1 MSAKV
6 RPIKAVLY
14 GDTGVGKTCIVH
26 RACYEIFDDSMIPTI
41 GSATFNLEVKH
52 GRVTTKINLWDTAGQ
67 EIFQSLTPIYFRGA
81 QFVILVFD
89 LTERRTFECLVE
101 SYNTVLQSAPQ
112 NVLFALVGNKLD
124 LKSDPDFREQI
135 SMQEILDFQE
145 RIRAAFY
152 IETSARTGQGV
163 SELFYSVA
171 TADGMYWEHQ
181 DDEQGNSEATSQ
193 SCC

>member
-112 NVLFALVGNKLD
+112 NVLFALVGNKSD
-124 LKSDPDFREQI
+124 LKEEPGFKEAV
-135 SMQEILDFQE
+135 SMQEIDKFME
-145 RIRAAFY
+145 RIHSKIY
-152 IETSARTGQGV
+152 VETSARTGKGV
-163 SELFYSVA
+163 SDLFYALAGAEGITWSDDAGVGSSGQ
-171 TADGMYWEHQ
+171 DGA
-181 DDEQGNSEATSQ
+181 GK
-193 SCC
+193 CC